1 VPFFFDL
8 SSLIPTVERNP
19 FEPVLVPDEEP
30 VKLPE
35 KEIPAV
41 PIADT
46 GLPIPSHYDFDMMR
60 AMAQDPFRI
69 FVYWQLKDDPYERA
83 RKIFPT
89 DSANGFHTTL
99 KLIDETNNISVFFD
113 AAYAR
118 EYWFHVFPDRTY
130 KVEMGLRSPRY
141 GYIKLLNSQPI
152 TTPRAGPSEKEA
164 EEAEYQISADD
175 YLRVLRES
183 HLVPERAFTLED
195 LLPGPDDVPASARSA
210 LWDALP
216 PSFRR
221 LMRAMADIQAGRDY
235 DRWWE
240 RLEKEEL
247 AGMVKEFL
255 EIINQMGGN
264 GELGYMLL
272 LRYLPE
278 LLRRA
283 IQAEGET
290 GEIRIDK
297 PISLYLA
304 ERLGQAASEISSVS
318 SSESIPSPPS
328 PEGPVPPHS
337 SSSDVSHGQWLPSL
351 NKPSRKDS
359 ER

>member
-8 SSLIPTVERNP
+8 TSLIPTVERNP
-19 FEPVLVPDEEP
+19 FEPVLAPDEEP
-30 VKLPE
+30 VKPLE
-35 KEIPAV
+35 EEIPAE

-69 FVYWQLKDDPYERA
+69 FVYWQLKDNPYERA
-83 RKIFPT
+83 RKIFPV
-89 DSANGFHTTL
+89 DGSNGFHTTL

-130 KVEMGLRSPRY
+130 KIEMGLRSPRY
-141 GYIKLLNSQPI
+141 GYIKLLNSQPV
-152 TTPRAGPSEKEA
+152 TTPRAGPSDKEA
-164 EEAEYQISADD
+164 EEAEYQIGADD

-195 LLPGPDDVPASARSA
+195 LLPRADDVPASARSA
-210 LWDALP
+210 LWEALP

-221 LMRAMADIQAGRDY
+221 LMRAMADIQVGRDY

-240 RLEKEEL
+240 RLEREEL
-247 AGMVKEFL
+247 AGMVREFL
-255 EIINQMGGN
+255 DIINQMGGG

-297 PISLYLA
+297 PVSIYLA
-304 ERLGQAASEISSVS
+304 ERLGQTASEISGHP
-318 SSESIPSPPS
+318 SSENPFASPSSLAPPAPTTPPIS
-328 PEGPVPPHS
+328 P
-337 SSSDVSHGQWLPSL
+337 SDVSHGKWLPSMK
-351 NKPSRKDS
+351 NETKS
-359 ER
+359 

>member
-8 SSLIPTVERNP
+8 SSLIPTIERNP
-19 FEPVLVPDEEP
+19 FEPVLAPDVAP
-30 VKLPE
+30 TAPLE
-35 KEIPAV
+35 KEIPAE

-69 FVYWQLKDDPYERA
+69 FVYWQLKDDPFERA
-83 RKIFPT
+83 RKIFPA

-99 KLIDETNNISVFFD
+99 KLTDETNNISVFFD
-113 AAYAR
+113 AAFAR
-118 EYWFHVFPDRTY
+118 EYWFQVFPDRTY
-130 KVEMGLRSPRY
+130 RVEMGLRSQSR

-152 TTPRAGPSEKEA
+152 TTPRAGPSDKEA
-164 EEAEYQISADD
+164 EDAEYQISADD

-195 LLPGPDDVPASARSA
+195 LLPGADDVPASARSA

-240 RLEKEEL
+240 RLKKEEL

-255 EIINQMGGN
+255 SIINQMGGN

-297 PISLYLA
+297 PVSLYLA
-304 ERLGQAASEISSVS
+304 ERLGQAASEFSAS
-318 SSESIPSPPS
+318 SSENPAAPPS
-328 PEGPVPPHS
+328 PEEKPAESASSIAPGAPVS
-337 SSSDVSHGQWLPSL
+337 VSHGQWLPSL
-351 NKPSRKDS
+351 KQ
-359 ER
+359 

>member
-8 SSLIPTVERNP
+8 SSLIPTIERNP
-19 FEPVLVPDEEP
+19 FEPVLAPDVAP
-30 VKLPE
+30 TAPLE
-35 KEIPAV
+35 KEIPAE

-69 FVYWQLKDDPYERA
+69 FVYWQLKDDPFERM
-83 RKIFPT
+83 RKIFPA
-89 DSANGFHTTL
+89 DSGNGFHTTL

-130 KVEMGLRSPRY
+130 KVEMGLRSPRF
-141 GYIKLLNSQPI
+141 GFIKLLNSQPI
-152 TTPRAGPSEKEA
+152 TTPRAGPSDKEA

-195 LLPGPDDVPASARSA
+195 LLPGADDVPASARSA

-240 RLEKEEL
+240 RLEREEL

-255 EIINQMGGN
+255 SIINQMGGN

-297 PISLYLA
+297 PVSLYLA
-304 ERLGQAASEISSVS
+304 ERLGQAASEFSAS
-318 SSESIPSPPS
+318 SSENSSAPPS
-328 PEGPVPPHS
+328 PEEQPAESASSTAPGAPVS
-337 SSSDVSHGQWLPSL
+337 VSHGQWLPSL
-351 NKPSRKDS
+351 KQ
-359 ER
+359 